1 MPIGR
6 THFVENSLARK
17 ANLKMSRIPDRELIK
32 LSINGDSQ
40 AFSTLIKRVET
51 PLVSLV
57 RSEIPDPVHAE
68 DVLQE
73 ILFDVWKGLK
83 ELRDCDRWTAWVMQ
97 IARNRCHDFFRS
109 AERREYPTAN
119 SDLEPILNR
128 RSKHGSLQADLLDTV
143 LQTLSQA
150 PPDHVEAAHLFY
162 LEGLTIRQI
171 AVQLGRPEGTI
182 KRWLSH
188 ARSFV
193 RSRLGLRRMRIERRN
208 TMTFKAHERKY
219 YQRRAMREIAACRED
234 DAVSLDLTN
243 PVGLKKLPS
252 ELWTLTQLKVL
263 SLNWDGLE
271 NLPEDIGRL
280 KKLESLC
287 LKSDQL
293 KQLPNQIVSLS
304 RLNYLEVIGSQMT
317 ELPVDFGNLSALR
330 TIIFFRTQ
338 LQELP
343 ASFGKLNRLEVAE
356 MDNNQLRKL
365 PNDLSGLT
373 NLRVLT
379 LQGHQL
385 SAFPKTVGE
394 LSAMEEL
401 YLGANQLGRL
411 PNEIGN
417 LRNLET
423 LAIENNQI
431 HSLPPWIGH
440 FPKLQY
446 LFVESNQL
454 TKIPREIGQ
463 LTELRELAL
472 SNNQLTSLPKELAEL
487 PNLQIINLQDNPLP
501 DRLIQAAENGIDEF
515 RQALAEVT

>member
-1 MPIGR
+1 
-6 THFVENSLARK
+6 
-17 ANLKMSRIPDRELIK
+17 MSRVPDRELIK
-32 LSINGDSQ
+32 LSIEGDSH
-40 AFSTLIKRVET
+40 AFSILIKRIET
-51 PLVSLV
+51 RLVRLVS
-57 RSEIPDPVHAE
+57 SEIPDPAHAE

-73 ILFDVWKGLK
+73 VLFDVWRGLK
-83 ELRDCDRWTAWVMQ
+83 ELRDSDRWTAWVMQ
-97 IARNRCHDFFRS
+97 IARNRCRDFFRS
-109 AERREYPTAN
+109 AQRREAPMMN

-128 RSKHGSLQADLLDTV
+128 RSKHRSAQTDLLDIV
-143 LQTLSQA
+143 LHTLSDA
-150 PPDHVEAAHLFY
+150 PSDHVEAAHLFY

-171 AVQLGRPEGTI
+171 AAQLGRPEGTI

-193 RSRLGLRRMRIERRN
+193 RTRLGLRQMRIERRK
-208 TMTFKAHERKY
+208 TMTSNAHERKY
-219 YQRRAMREIAACRED
+219 YQRRALREIAACRED
-234 DAVSLDLTN
+234 DAVSLHLTN

-280 KKLESLC
+280 KNLESLC
-287 LKSDQL
+287 LKGDQL

-304 RLNYLEVIGSQMT
+304 RLSYLEVIGSQMT

-356 MDNNQLRKL
+356 MDNNQLSKL

-385 SAFPKTVGE
+385 SVLPNTMGQ

-401 YLGANQLGRL
+401 YLGGNRLGRL
-411 PNEIGN
+411 PNEISN
-417 LRNLET
+417 LLNLET
-423 LAIENNQI
+423 LAIEDNQI

-440 FPKLQY
+440 LSKLQY

-463 LTELRELAL
+463 LTDLRELWL
-472 SNNQLTSLPKELAEL
+472 NNNQLTSLPKELANL
-487 PNLQIINLQDNPLP
+487 PNLQIIKLHDNPLP
-501 DRLIQAAENGIDEF
+501 DQLIQATENGINGF
-515 RQALAEVT
+515 RQVLAEVP

>member
-1 MPIGR
+1 
-6 THFVENSLARK
+6 
-17 ANLKMSRIPDRELIK
+17 MSRIPDRALIK
-32 LSINGDSQ
+32 QSIDGDSQ
-40 AFSTLIKRVET
+40 AFATLIKRVET
-51 PLVSLV
+51 PLVRLV
-57 RSEIPDPVHAE
+57 RSEIPDPVSAE

-73 ILFDVWKGLK
+73 VLFDVWQGLK
-83 ELRDCDRWTAWVMQ
+83 ELRDLDKWTAWVMQ

-109 AERREYPTAN
+109 AQRREAPMAH

-128 RSKHGSLQADLLDTV
+128 RRTHGNSQTDLLDIV
-143 LQTLSQA
+143 LHTLSEA

-171 AVQLGRPEGTI
+171 AAQLGRPEGTI

-193 RSRLGLRRMRIERRN
+193 RNRLGLRQMRIERRK
-208 TMTFKAHERKY
+208 TMTSEAHKREY
-219 YQRRAMREIAACRED
+219 YQRRAMRDIAACRED
-234 DAVSLDLTN
+234 DAVSLYLTN
-243 PVGLKKLPS
+243 PVGLKELPS
-252 ELWTLTQLKVL
+252 ELWTLTQLKDL
-263 SLNWDGLE
+263 TLCWDGLE

-280 KKLESLC
+280 KNLESLS
-287 LKSDQL
+287 LESDQL

-304 RLNYLEVIGSQMT
+304 HLRYLEVIGSQMT
-317 ELPVDFGNLSALR
+317 ELPVDFGNLNALR
-330 TIIFFRTQ
+330 TIIFQRTQ

-343 ASFGKLNRLEVAE
+343 ASFGELNRLEVAE

-365 PNDLSGLT
+365 PDDLSGLT

-385 SAFPKTVGE
+385 SALPKTVGE

-401 YLGANQLGRL
+401 YLGVNRLGRL
-411 PNEIGN
+411 PNEISN
-417 LRNLET
+417 LLNLET

-431 HSLPPWIGH
+431 HSLPPWIGRL
-440 FPKLQY
+440 PKLQD

-463 LTELRELAL
+463 LTELRELWL
-472 SNNQLTSLPKELAEL
+472 NNNQLTSLPKELAEL
-487 PNLQIINLQDNPLP
+487 PNLQIIKIHDNPLP
-501 DRLIQAAENGIDEF
+501 DRLIQAAETGIDGF
-515 RQALAEVT
+515 RRVLAEVT